1 MDNNEFSAHSDDM
14 QQVAELQNGEWNRLS
29 PISIIYFTVRSIV
42 DLANTFFYLIPVLAL
57 NFNKIKEQPLIIVAV
72 ASCILALF
80 IIMGVLNY
88 WFYRFRVGSDRIEI
102 KQGVFKKSHIDLP
115 FERIQNVKLSQP
127 LYYRI
132 NDYSCIELDT
142 AGSAKQEAKIVA
154 LKTDLAKQFRIKIL
168 ETATERTSA
177 DAFASS
183 VDLSSALSETILNR
197 RSMRDLVIHGLTNNR
212 IWIFLGALAPFYN
225 AISDFL
231 SQFFESIG
239 FDAEVYFSLE
249 TQAWW
254 EFGLHVLSVA
264 MLIMLVIVSFSVVGA
279 ILMFYKYTLSKTQ
292 DRYIRRSGLLTKHE
306 VSMKLSRIQIMVQA
320 QDWLDVL
327 LGRVNLSFEQ
337 NTSGV
342 TNASKAGEQ
351 MSNKL
356 LVPSVTIEE
365 SLALMKDAMPS
376 QTLNEQVF
384 KPISKRYILRGL
396 LFFALPVGILLFV
409 AIFRDDLIVAITFGL
424 SAVAI
429 IGAILLIRWKRW
441 GYSYDQEY
449 FYLRKGFFGVNYY
462 CFPMYKVQQAQFKQ
476 SIFIRHYQLA
486 SLKIVLASGGKMVP
500 YMPVNEVRSI
510 INSILDQL
518 VVDKRSWM

>member
-1 MDNNEFSAHSDDM
+1 MDNNDFSAHSDDM
-14 QQVAELQNGEWNRLS
+14 QQVAELQNGEWNKLS

-42 DLANTFFYLIPVLAL
+42 DLANTFFYVIPVLAL
-57 NFNKIKEQPLIIVAV
+57 NFNKIKEQPLIIVVV
-72 ASCILALF
+72 ASGILAFF

-168 ETATERTSA
+168 ETATEHTS
-177 DAFASS
+177 DDDFASS
-183 VDLSSALSETILNR
+183 VDSSNALNEIILNR

-212 IWIFLGALAPFYN
+212 IWIFLGALAPFYS

-231 SQFFESIG
+231 SQLFESIG

-264 MLIMLVIVSFSVVGA
+264 MLIMLVIVSLSVVGA

-342 TNASKAGEQ
+342 ANASKAGEQ

-365 SLALMKDAMPS
+365 SLALMKDAMPT
-376 QTLNEQVF
+376 QTLGDQVF

-409 AIFRDDLIVAITFGL
+409 AIFRDDPVVATTFGL

-429 IGAILLIRWKRW
+429 IGAILVIRWRRW

-449 FYLRKGFFGVNYY
+449 FYLRKGFFGINYY

-476 SIFIRHYQLA
+476 SLFIRPYQLA
-486 SLKIVLASGGKMVP
+486 SLKIVLASGAKIVP
-500 YMPVNEVRSI
+500 YMPANEVRNI

>member
-1 MDNNEFSAHSDDM
+1 MDNNDLSAHSDDM
-14 QQVAELQNGEWNRLS
+14 QQVAELQNGEWNKLS

-72 ASCILALF
+72 ASGILTFF

-102 KQGVFKKSHIDLP
+102 KQGVFKKSFIDLP

-168 ETATERTSA
+168 ETATEHTSD

-183 VDLSSALSETILNR
+183 IDSSNALNEIILNR

-264 MLIMLVIVSFSVVGA
+264 MLIMFVIVSFSVVGA

-342 TNASKAGEQ
+342 ANASKAGEQ

-409 AIFRDDLIVAITFGL
+409 AIFRDDPVVATTFGL

-429 IGAILLIRWKRW
+429 IGAILVIRWRRW

-476 SIFIRHYQLA
+476 SLFIRPYQLA
-486 SLKIVLASGGKMVP
+486 SLKIVLASGAKLVP
-500 YMPVNEVRSI
+500 YMPANEVRNI

>member
-1 MDNNEFSAHSDDM
+1 MDNSGFSHSNEDS
-14 QQVAELQNGEWNRLS
+14 QQVAELQNGAWNKLS
-29 PISIIYFTVRSIV
+29 PISIVYFTVRSIF
-42 DLANTFFYLIPVLAL
+42 DFANTFFYLIPVLAI
-57 NFNKIKEQPLIIVAV
+57 NFNKIKEQPLIIVVV
-72 ASCILALF
+72 AACILTIF
-80 IIMGVLNY
+80 IVMGVLNY

-102 KQGVFKKSHIDLP
+102 KQGIFKKSHIDLP
-115 FERIQNVKLSQP
+115 FARIQNVKLSQP

-142 AGSAKQEAKIVA
+142 AGSAKKEAKIVA

-168 ETATERTSA
+168 DTATESKSDDASSSA
-177 DAFASS
+177 DAGTASNE
-183 VDLSSALSETILNR
+183 VILNH

-212 IWIFLGALAPFYN
+212 IWIFLGALAPFY
-225 AISDFL
+225 ASISDFL

-239 FDAEVYFSLE
+239 FDAEAYFSLE

-254 EFGLHVLSVA
+254 EFSLHILSVA
-264 MLIMLVIVSFSVVGA
+264 MLIMLVVVSFSVIGA
-279 ILMFYKYTLSKTQ
+279 ILMFYNYTLSKTK

-337 NTSGV
+337 NTSGIA
-342 TNASKAGEQ
+342 NANKSDGQ

-356 LVPSVTIEE
+356 LVPSVTIDE
-365 SLALMKDAMPS
+365 SLALMQDAMPS
-376 QTLNEQVF
+376 QTLAEQVF

-396 LFFALPVGILLFV
+396 LVIALPIGGLLFT
-409 AIFRDDLIVAITFGL
+409 AIFRNDLYVAAL
-424 SAVAI
+424 VACSAFAL
-429 IGAILLIRWKRW
+429 IGAILVIRWKRW
-441 GYSYDQEY
+441 GYSHDKEY
-449 FYLRKGFFGVNYY
+449 FYIRRGFFGVNYY

-476 SIFIRHYQLA
+476 SIFIRPYQLA
-486 SLKIVLASGGKMVP
+486 SLRVVLASGVKLVP
-500 YMPVNEVRSI
+500 YMPAAEVTNI
-510 INSILDQL
+510 INCILDQL